1 MCGRFTNRLTWR
13 EIVTLQLHAV
23 FFSDLGFRSCPITTS
38 SSAYPN
44 VTPLT
49 LLPCILDCCAYC
61 ELPGDEGG
69 GGSGVTGLAG
79 VTGALGAART
89 AGAGIFWAVI
99 DVGNGR
105 PC

>member
-1 MCGRFTNRLTWR
+1 MRRPLMAHSENLRFRGQSGHGAK
-13 EIVTLQLHAV
+13 VSQ
-23 FFSDLGFRSCPITTS
+23 
-38 SSAYPN
+38 YPLK
-44 VTPLT
+44 T
-49 LLPCILDCCAYC
+49 LPCILDCCAYC

-89 AGAGIFWAVI
+89 AGAGVFWVAI

-105 PC
+105 PCG